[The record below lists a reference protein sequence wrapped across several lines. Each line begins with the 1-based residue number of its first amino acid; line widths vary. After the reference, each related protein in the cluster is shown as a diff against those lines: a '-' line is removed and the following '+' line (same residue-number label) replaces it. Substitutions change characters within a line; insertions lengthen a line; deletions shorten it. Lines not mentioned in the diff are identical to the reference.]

1 MKSIHLPVYSSGLRV
16 KKWWLTRIWGAYR
29 KSQDYALF
37 YSAMQ
42 LCSSYSG
49 TYCQGLAYEKRTGRV
64 SFLLSFLPGTGWGK
78 QRQEN
83 CLLLYIHWRILFSN
97 IRWHDLRSTF
107 CTLLLKNDFNPKAVS
122 RLMGRWAMQKRL
134 LRLMCMEIIADCVD
148 EIQPFI
154 DEVLP
159 NENLDLEL
167 QTENMDVVIS
177 ADDYLI

>member
-1 MKSIHLPVYSSGLRV
+1 M
-16 KKWWLTRIWGAYR
+16 
-29 KSQDYALF
+29 
-37 YSAMQ
+37 
-42 LCSSYSG
+42 
-49 TYCQGLAYEKRTGRV
+49 
-64 SFLLSFLPGTGWGK
+64 
-78 QRQEN
+78 
-83 CLLLYIHWRILFSN
+83 LYIHWRISFSN

-177 ADDYLI
+177 AEDYLI